1 VQLVPDAAPAEEV
14 KEIGGG
20 VIYQNNLRC
29 SYDHWAGLEMVHL
42 RSGRV
47 RSLNCRKN
55 EPRTRS
61 EEA

>member
-47 RSLNCRKN
+47 RKAVNMNSQKD
-55 EPRTRS
+55 EMTR
-61 EEA
+61 